1 LKWTEDEDEDGSS
14 AKNLRRTKIFE
25 ASLQHC
31 DKWTIF
37 TLYHLMGAMMEN
49 TNINNI
55 PFIQDQTIFFNSLI
69 SHSLEMID

>member
-1 LKWTEDEDEDGSS
+1 
-14 AKNLRRTKIFE
+14 
-25 ASLQHC
+25 
-31 DKWTIF
+31 
-37 TLYHLMGAMMEN
+37 MGAMMEN